1 MTYRER
7 LLEKCGFDE
16 EISREYAK
24 ELGMSLHSQA
34 EAYAHHLA
42 GAHCVADTLEPIL
55 TALLDECERLS
66 SVLASI
72 DYGFEPKR
80 PGASLAGGWPIHP
93 NSEVHKDIKRTIAAH
108 ATAMEKLCGEG
119 ER

>member
-7 LLEKCGFDE
+7 LLEKVKFDE
-16 EISREYAK
+16 TQPHEAGRDID
-24 ELGMSLHSQA
+24 GA
-34 EAYAHHLA
+34 EWQHFILM
-42 GAHCVADTLEPIL
+42 PIL

-66 SVLASI
+66 SVLTSI

-93 NSEVHKDIKRTIAAH
+93 NSEVHKDIKRAIAAH
-108 ATAMEKLCGEG
+108 ATAMEKLCEG

>member
-7 LLEKCGFDE
+7 LLEKCGFDDE
-16 EISREYAK
+16 VVETAADSFGMCGAFEVDHFTYGAK
-24 ELGMSLHSQA
+24 WAFNRSA
-34 EAYAHHLA
+34 P
-42 GAHCVADTLEPIL
+42 VI

-108 ATAMEKLCGEG
+108 AAVMEALCNGKDT
-119 ER
+119 